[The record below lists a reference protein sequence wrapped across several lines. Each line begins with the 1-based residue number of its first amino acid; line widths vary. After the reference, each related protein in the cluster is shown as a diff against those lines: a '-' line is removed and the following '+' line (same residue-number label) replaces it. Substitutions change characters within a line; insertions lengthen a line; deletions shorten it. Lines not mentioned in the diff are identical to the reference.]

1 MEIEFSNICYRDK
14 LVDISY
20 KFSKGRVTSIIGNSG
35 SGKSLIGYVI
45 MGLVKDYEGE
55 VIVDGSTCYDKYD
68 FFKNISYVFLMLWDH
83 FICKTVYDEIAF
95 SLKNFK
101 YKDDKIDKQVRDA
114 LKMVGLDDNYFTREL
129 NTLSSGEAS
138 RVAIATA
145 IATNP
150 KVFILDEP
158 TIYIDVDMRNMLIK
172 LIKKLK
178 DKYNKTFIIMSDDMD
193 FVYAVSDNYVLLDK
207 GMIIKSGEIDEIK
220 RQSDVVSSCSIY
232 VSKFYDFINFVNEY
246 KGVNLEDASNIDDIV
261 QEVIA
266 RE

>member
-14 LVDISY
+14 LVNISY

-68 FFKNISYVFLMLWDH
+68 FFKNISYVFQKPWDH

-178 DKYNKTFIIMSDDMD
+178 DKYNKTIIIMSDDMD

-220 RQSDVVSSCSIY
+220 RQSDVLSSCSIY

>member
-68 FFKNISYVFLMLWDH
+68 FFKNISYVFQKPWDH

-178 DKYNKTFIIMSDDMD
+178 DKYNKTIIIMSDDMD

-220 RQSDVVSSCSIY
+220 RQSDVLSSCSIY